1 MIYLNGHLLPDEQA
15 HINPADR
22 GFLLGD
28 GIFET
33 MRSYQGRIFRL
44 DNHLDRLFS
53 GAEFLGIPVPLL
65 RDELARGLSATL
77 EANQLSNRGASL
89 RLTLTRGPGPRGL
102 NPPPRPQPT
111 LLITAASLSQ
121 TNFPP
126 AKAILAKDIRRNE
139 HSPSSKI
146 KSLNYL
152 DNILAR
158 RQADQ
163 AGADEA
169 LLLNTAGNLAEASTA
184 NLFIVREGTLQTPP
198 ISDGALPGVTR
209 SVVLELA
216 AKLGIPAEE
225 ISITHDDLQR
235 AEEAFLTNSII
246 EIRPLVQVEGRWLRD
261 GDVGEITRAFQKA
274 YQEVVGS
281 GECGVN
287 VIK

>member
-1 MIYLNGHLLPDEQA
+1 MIYLNGDLLPDDQ
-15 HINPADR
+15 IRIDPADR

-44 DNHLDRLFS
+44 DAHLDRLFS
-53 GAEFLGIPVPLL
+53 GAEFLGIPVPLM
-65 RDELARGLSATL
+65 RDELARGVSATL

-102 NPPPRPQPT
+102 IPPPRPQPT
-111 LLITAASLSQ
+111 VLITATPLTQ
-121 TNFPP
+121 TSFPP

-139 HSPSSKI
+139 HSLCSKI

-158 RQADQ
+158 QQAEQ

-169 LLLNTAGNLAEASTA
+169 LLLNTAGHLAEASTA
-184 NLFIVREGTLQTPP
+184 NLFIDHEGTLQTPP
-198 ISDGALPGVTR
+198 IGDGALPGITR

-216 AKLGIPAEE
+216 AKLGIPAQET
-225 ISITHDDLQR
+225 SITADDLPR
-235 AEEAFLTNSII
+235 ANEAFLTNSII
-246 EIRPLVQVEGRWLRD
+246 EIRPLVQVEGQWLGGGGR
-261 GDVGEITRAFQKA
+261 GEITLALQRAYHKA
-274 YQEVVGS
+274 VES
-281 GECGVN
+281 G
-287 VIK
+287 

>member
-1 MIYLNGHLLPDEQA
+1 MIYLNGHLLPDDQTR
-15 HINPADR
+15 IDPADR

-33 MRSYQGRIFRL
+33 MRSYRGRIFRL
-44 DNHLDRLFS
+44 DAHLDRLFS
-53 GAEFLGIPVPLL
+53 GAEFLGIPVPLM

-77 EANQLSNRGASL
+77 EANQLSKRGASL

-111 LLITAASLSQ
+111 VLITAAPLTQ
-121 TNFPP
+121 TSFPP
-126 AKAILAKDIRRNE
+126 AKAIIANDIRRNE

-158 RQADQ
+158 QQAEQ
-163 AGADEA
+163 SGADEA

-184 NLFIVREGTLQTPP
+184 NLFIVKNGTLQTPP
-198 ISDGALPGVTR
+198 IGDGALPGITR

-216 AKLGIPAEE
+216 AKLGIPAQET
-225 ISITHDDLQR
+225 SITAYDLPR
-235 AEEAFLTNSII
+235 ADEAFLTNSII
-246 EIRPLVQVEGRWLRD
+246 EIRPLVQVEGQWL
-261 GDVGEITRAFQKA
+261 GNGGMGEITQALQRA
-274 YQEVVGS
+274 YQEAVKS
-281 GECGVN
+281 G
-287 VIK
+287 